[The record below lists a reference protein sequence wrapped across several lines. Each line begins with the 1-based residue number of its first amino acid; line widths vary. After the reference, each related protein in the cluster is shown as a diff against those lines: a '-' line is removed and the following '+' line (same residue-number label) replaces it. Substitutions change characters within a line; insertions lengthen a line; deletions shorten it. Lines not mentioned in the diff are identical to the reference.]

1 MSRDPYEGLRHA
13 LTIIPLIQ
21 SHQGMTVDELASRT
35 GLTEAQITNEL
46 AELVMMC
53 GVPPYAPNNYVSFW
67 VEDGRVYV
75 RFAEQFERPVRLV
88 LQEAL
93 ALTLA
98 LRPLE
103 TRNHPY
109 RDAVRRLRGKILD
122 VIGPEGTK
130 ALGKMQRTIHV
141 ETREVGGHI
150 GRLRDAM
157 ARCQELRITYWSAH
171 RAATSERVI
180 QPYGMVEHG
189 GDWYVVANDSVRKVP
204 VTFRVDRIRTA
215 ELLDTEYEVPDDFD
229 VGKWTQDSHFV
240 PPAGGQVAEVVFA
253 KSVARFAREE
263 LSRRDVTE
271 LPDGRLLVRVKV
283 ASEVWFLSWLLQF
296 GRGAE
301 VIGPPKIR
309 ALVRDTCRAILED
322 YDRPLPSA
330 SDSA

>member
-21 SHQGMTVDELASRT
+21 AHQGLTVEELAERT
-35 GLTEAQITNEL
+35 GLTEEQITEEL
-46 AELVMMC
+46 AGLVMMC

-93 ALTLA
+93 ALLLA

-109 RDAVRRLRGKILD
+109 RDAVRRLRSKILD
-122 VIGPEGTK
+122 VIGPEGEK
-130 ALGKMQRTIHV
+130 ALGQMQRTFHM
-141 ETREVGGHI
+141 ETRDVGGRI

-171 RAATSERVI
+171 RGATSERVI
-180 QPYGMVEHG
+180 RPYGMVEHG
-189 GDWYVVANDSVRKVP
+189 GDWYVIAHDSVRKKP
-204 VTFRVDRIRTA
+204 VSFRVDRIREA
-215 ELLDTEYEVPDDFD
+215 ELLDSEFEVPDDFD
-229 VGKWTQDSHFV
+229 VKDWSQDRHFV
-240 PPAGGQVAEVVFA
+240 PPAKGNVAEVLFE
-253 KSVARFAREE
+253 KDVARFAREE
-263 LSRRDVTE
+263 LARKDITE
-271 LPDGRLLVRVKV
+271 LPDGRVLGKVKV
-283 ASEVWFLSWLLQF
+283 ASEVWFLSWLFQF

-301 VIGPPKIR
+301 AVGPPELR
-309 ALVRDTCRAILED
+309 ARVREVCRSIVDA
-322 YDRPLPSA
+322 YDRPPAVS
-330 SDSA
+330 